1 MSEIEKVA
9 ILGAGH
15 GGCCAAADLTLR
27 GYEVRLH
34 SRSAKRLASLVGGI
48 TLKGVR
54 EGGAKP
60 HLMST
65 DLPSVVNGA
74 DLVMLIVPSIAHEHY
89 AEALAPL
96 LTSGMI
102 VFLNPGHTGG
112 ALHFASCLARAN
124 APSVLLCETV
134 TLTYIC
140 RMEESATVAMYRE
153 TTNLRFA
160 TIPANHTLELVR
172 KIRPLFS
179 NLKPAAN
186 VLETGLMNINAVI
199 HPPGML
205 MNTGWIEHRK
215 GDFLFYKEGITP
227 AVARVI
233 ESVDRERM
241 AIGLKYGLSLP
252 AFIDHFCECGLTS
265 EAARQ
270 SRSVYLAMQESHPNR
285 TIKSPPSLDHRYLHE
300 DVGYGLVPMVEF
312 GRLAN
317 ISTPTMESLIT
328 LSSIAQGVDYRHEGL
343 TLEKMNLKGLSI
355 EELLRVVTE
364 GNSARNKK

>member
-1 MSEIEKVA
+1 MSDIKKVA

-15 GGCCAAADLTLR
+15 GGCCAAADLALR

-34 SRSAKRLASLVGGI
+34 SRSAERLASLAGGI

-54 EGGAKP
+54 EGVGKP
-60 HLMST
+60 QLMSS
-65 DLPSVVNGA
+65 DLPSVVEGA
-74 DLVMLIVPSIAHEHY
+74 DLVMLVVPSVAHEYY
-89 AEALAPL
+89 ARSLAPL
-96 LTSGMI
+96 LAPGMI

-112 ALHFASCLARAN
+112 VLHFSACLARAN
-124 APSVLLCETV
+124 APSVLVCETV

-140 RMEESATVAMYRE
+140 RMEGPARVAMYRE

-160 TIPANHTLELVR
+160 AIPAHHTLEL
-172 KIRPLFS
+172 IRRFHPLFP

-205 MNTGWIEHRK
+205 MNAGWIEYRD

-233 ESVDRERM
+233 EAVDRERL
-241 AIGLKYGLSLP
+241 AIGSKFGLLLP
-252 AFIDHFCECGLTS
+252 AFVDYFCEADLTS

-317 ISTPTMESLIT
+317 VSTPTMESLIT
-328 LSSIAQGVDYRHEGL
+328 LGSMAQGVDYRHEGL
-343 TLEKMNLKGLSI
+343 TLRKMNLEGFSV
-355 EELLRVVTE
+355 EDLLRVATE
-364 GNSARNKK
+364 GNSARIQK